1 MKILPLF
8 KSHYSIGK
16 SILTLDK
23 AGSSSKE
30 GSSSIVDI
38 VKENKLDQVFLV
50 EENMSS
56 FLDAFKNFN
65 SIKVPFYY
73 GLRLELCP
81 DINEKTD
88 ESLKK
93 SSKIIIFAKNGD
105 GYKKLI
111 KIFSI
116 AATNGFYYTPRIDEK
131 TLTQEWDEASLKLC
145 VPFYDS
151 FLFKNTMSY
160 SLCCP
165 ELKFTKPTFFTE
177 DNDLPFDQIVRQKVI
192 KFCADQYEIVSSK
205 SIYYETREDFKA
217 YMTFRCINN
226 RTTLNKP
233 NLEHMCSAE
242 FSFESWKEADSI

>member
-1 MKILPLF
+1 MKVLPLF

-30 GSSSIVDI
+30 GSSSIIDI
-38 VKENKLDQVFLV
+38 VKENKLEQAFLV

-65 SIKVPFYY
+65 SIKVPFFY

-81 DINEKTD
+81 DINEKTE

-93 SSKIIIFAKNGD
+93 CSKIIIFAKNGS

-116 AATNGFYYTPRIDEK
+116 AATDGFYYTPRIDEK
-131 TLTQEWDEASLKLC
+131 TLTQEWDESSLKLC

-151 FLFKNTMSY
+151 FLFNNTMSY

-177 DNDLPFDQIVRQKVI
+177 DNNLPFDHIVKQKVI
-192 KFCADQYEIVSSK
+192 KFCNDQYEVVPCK
-205 SIYYETREDFKA
+205 SIYYNTREDFKA
-217 YMTFRCINN
+217 YLTFRCINN

-233 NLEHMCSAE
+233 NLEHMSSTE
-242 FSFESWKEADSI
+242 FSFESWKEAESV

>member
-1 MKILPLF
+1 MKVLPLF

-38 VKENKLDQVFLV
+38 AKENKLEQVFLV

-56 FLDAFKNFN
+56 FLDAFKNFG
-65 SIKVPFYY
+65 SIKTPFFY
-73 GLRLELCP
+73 GLRLDLCP
-81 DINEKTD
+81 DINDKTE

-93 SSKIIIFAKNGD
+93 SSKIIIFAKNGN

-131 TLTQEWDEASLKLC
+131 TLTDEWDETSLKLC

-151 FLFKNTMSY
+151 FLFNNTMSY

-165 ELKFTKPTFFTE
+165 ELKFTSPGERDLVDAVRYFAKISGLLIVATVFTGLVQVYLM
-177 DNDLPFDQIVRQKVI
+177 DGAAIFT
-192 KFCADQYEIVSSK
+192 SSHG
-205 SIYYETREDFKA
+205 R
-217 YMTFRCINN
+217 
-226 RTTLNKP
+226 LNV
-233 NLEHMCSAE
+233 L
-242 FSFESWKEADSI
+242 